1 MFPRRTNTQTN
12 YVLLHARFPNA
23 RTSKQNITAILKS
36 ASVDLFREAWRLG
49 IPVSSH
55 YSGCAGDVVGL
66 GFVNDAARLTGDLG
80 HGDPGFYLVD
90 ACDCDKVCQKV
101 LTGFSAEALFKPKHV
116 FADMM
121 DRTDPEVREV
131 LNNIAP
137 KKGDE
142 KEMGCTAFEA
152 MREVLSTVGQRMFR
166 CGAVAPCVLHGVE
179 CPLYTDDQPE
189 HDYRVWWAGTTCLDV
204 TRAGARAGFYGPH
217 SKVCFFCFLSLFVF
231 GVNAGTIIQIFQ
243 ARMKTGFPR
252 LGL

>member
-1 MFPRRTNTQTN
+1 M
-12 YVLLHARFPNA
+12 
-23 RTSKQNITAILKS
+23 
-36 ASVDLFREAWRLG
+36 
-49 IPVSSH
+49 SSH

-90 ACDCDKVCQKV
+90 VCDCDKVCQKV

-179 CPLYTDDQPE
+179 CPLYTDEQPE

-231 GVNAGTIIQIFQ
+231 GVNAGTIIQIF
-243 ARMKTGFPR
+243 
-252 LGL
+252 